1 VIESTSDFAVCSTR
15 VWGTSEYT
23 VAVFLFRIGLVGGL
37 ALGFAGCGS
46 EPRVVVGRVH
56 AAGLDAAPVTSS
68 PGVEDTGTV
77 FVDAA
82 IVDAAIVDAAI
93 ADSAGEGADSATGES
108 GAIDSCTPP
117 GALHRYGFGDLGA
130 AVIDSAGEADGSIR
144 GDATLAGDGRL
155 RLEGTYDYVHLPKG
169 LLSGLSSVSV
179 MLWVLYDGG
188 PAYVRIF
195 DFGMSSA
202 GEDPPEGTASVGR
215 SYLALSPETGFDPSG
230 LAATMSDDGP
240 GGEVAVASD
249 RSIDDGE
256 LHQVVVVFDGTN
268 QSLVLYLDG
277 ERIGEA
283 LVPFGL
289 ATIND
294 ANNWLG
300 RSQYDA
306 DPYWHGSYDE
316 VRVYGQALS
325 DCQIAAA
332 FAAGPDLP

>member
-1 VIESTSDFAVCSTR
+1 VIESTYDFAVCSTR
-15 VWGTSEYT
+15 VWVASEYS
-23 VAVFLFRIGLVGGL
+23 VAVFLFRIGLAGGL

-56 AAGLDAAPVTSS
+56 ASRLDAAPVTSS

-77 FVDAA
+77 
-82 IVDAAIVDAAI
+82 IVDAAIG
-93 ADSAGEGADSATGES
+93 DSAGEVPDSATGES

-117 GALHRYGFGDLGA
+117 GVLHRYAFGGLGA

-155 RLEGTYDYVHLPKG
+155 SLEGTYDYVHLPKG

-240 GGEVAVASD
+240 GGEIAVASD
-249 RSIDDGE
+249 RSIEDGE

-316 VRVYGQALS
+316 VRMYGHALS

-332 FAAGPDLP
+332 FAAGPDVL